1 MESLK
6 ECQCQ
11 KIPVMQQVFVINNI
25 FWGLQKLDDGYNI
38 YTDFPLKNK
47 PMKGIRC
54 CLYIDADPKYTME
67 FYHDDKGNH
76 LGTVTENGHENF
88 PFPDEE
94 PFASCFADKMD
105 MSKCR
110 PQVLNTR
117 YERRLPCRSGIHGTA
132 APNAAPAVGIAMF
145 IVVMPNSARTPPL
158 SGKLP
163 LSIFRSK
170 RTGTETTS

>member
-38 YTDFPLKNK
+38 YTNFPLKNT

-76 LGTVTENGHENF
+76 LGTVTENAHENF

-110 PQVLNTR
+110 PVSPEELAELN
-117 YERRLPCRSGIHGTA
+117 
-132 APNAAPAVGIAMF
+132 
-145 IVVMPNSARTPPL
+145 RTL
-158 SGKLP
+158 GVEYHVNFKS
-163 LSIFRSK
+163 
-170 RTGTETTS
+170 

>member
-88 PFPDEE
+88 PF
-94 PFASCFADKMD
+94 
-105 MSKCR
+105 
-110 PQVLNTR
+110 V
-117 YERRLPCRSGIHGTA
+117 
-132 APNAAPAVGIAMF
+132 
-145 IVVMPNSARTPPL
+145 SAQC
-158 SGKLP
+158 
-163 LSIFRSK
+163 
-170 RTGTETTS
+170 